1 MKERNRKIAVAGV
14 LSALIIVLGR
24 TGLGFILLPLGAI
37 TILQV
42 PVIIG
47 ALLEGPAVGFF
58 TGLLF
63 GIFSIVQA
71 ALIGSSPLDLAF
83 LRYPW
88 IAVIPRILIGP
99 GAWLVYSLAGGGRSG
114 VSLRRET
121 AAAGAG
127 AVAGSLVNTV
137 LVLGGFALFLPEIVS
152 LKVLLSVAALNG
164 TLEAGFSA
172 AICLAVILPWKG
184 LSRRNKSKLNSSP
197 S

>member
-1 MKERNRKIAVAGV
+1 MKDRNRKIAVAGV

-24 TGLGFILLPLGAI
+24 TGLGFIILPLGAI

-71 ALIGSSPLDLAF
+71 ALIGSSPVDLAF
-83 LRYPW
+83 LQYPW
-88 IAVIPRILIGP
+88 IAIVPRVLIGP
-99 GAWLVYSLAGGGRSG
+99 GAWLVYSLAGGGRPAA
-114 VSLRRET
+114 SLGKET

-127 AVAGSLVNTV
+127 AAAGSLINTV
-137 LVLGGFALFLPEIVS
+137 LVLSGFALFLPEIVS
-152 LKVLLSVAALNG
+152 LKVLLSLAALNG
-164 TLEAGFSA
+164 TVEAGFSV
-172 AICLAVILPWKG
+172 AICLSVILPWKG
-184 LSRRNKSKLNSSP
+184 LSRRNKSKLNSSH
-197 S
+197 